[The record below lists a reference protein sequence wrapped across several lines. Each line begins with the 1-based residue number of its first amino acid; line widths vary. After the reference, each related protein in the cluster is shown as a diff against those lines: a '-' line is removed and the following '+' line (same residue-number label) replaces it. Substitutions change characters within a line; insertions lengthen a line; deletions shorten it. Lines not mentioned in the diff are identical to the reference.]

1 MSVIHHLHN
10 QNIFI
15 KKTQSETCVSSIFEI
30 LLMKYRGC
38 RGIALQETYIKIIV
52 MEYTDILVKL
62 LPSGELQKAS
72 KRCYNKAL
80 KRSTSSFINTT
91 KTFKACFG
99 RIFHIQQEAHMNE
112 VLAHVKRRT
121 KEKNDREEL
130 EEKLEKKSEI
140 VRRREKAITM
150 YLREQKD
157 EKAQE
162 EIDKGKI

>member
-1 MSVIHHLHN
+1 
-10 QNIFI
+10 
-15 KKTQSETCVSSIFEI
+15 
-30 LLMKYRGC
+30 MKYRGC

-62 LPSGELQKAS
+62 LPSGELKKAS

-80 KRSTSSFINTT
+80 KRSTNSFINTT

-112 VLAHVKRRT
+112 VLTRVKRRT

-150 YLREQKD
+150 TIEKFVKIHSRVFEEEVKKYLLMIDSMRCSCATKLSSKD
-157 EKAQE
+157 TLENEKQPL
-162 EIDKGKI
+162 